1 MAEDIKA
8 HYEDQLQQL
17 KDELQRLNNDNK
29 QLMEKHEVSGDY
41 DDSHASPVT
50 GVFVQYLKY
59 RTSFMGKCGM

>member
-29 QLMEKHEVSGDY
+29 QLMEKHEVSGVY
-41 DDSHASPVT
+41 DDPCASPVL
-50 GVFVQYLKY
+50 GVFV
-59 RTSFMGKCGM
+59 

>member
-29 QLMEKHEVSGDY
+29 QLMEKHEVSGVY
-41 DDSHASPVT
+41 DHPRASPVL
-50 GVFVQYLKY
+50 GVFV
-59 RTSFMGKCGM
+59 

>member
-29 QLMEKHEVSGDY
+29 QLMEKHEVSSVH
-41 DDSHASPVT
+41 DDPRASPAL
-50 GVFVQYLKY
+50 GVVI
-59 RTSFMGKCGM
+59 

>member
-29 QLMEKHEVSGDY
+29 QLMEKHEVSGVY
-41 DDSHASPVT
+41 DDPHTHHLSGCVCSIPQ
-50 GVFVQYLKY
+50 VQNI
-59 RTSFMGKCGM
+59 FHG